1 MTIVHRIQLDLK
13 EPQTMPQLRIREGE
27 AFTRQ
32 VAVELF
38 DGGEPWPVPD
48 NAAPVIRYRILGAGN
63 EEVARGIYDTM
74 PDGEPAWEK
83 NGNLLT
89 LTLAPAM
96 MASAGQVFAD
106 VVLVAG
112 AELLATGCFRID
124 VEQVP
129 AEGSEPE
136 AQSYYRL
143 FTLGQI
149 NSAYNTLAQQQQALE
164 ETCAALQSN
173 LQRLD
178 ENKVN
183 VNDLP
188 QLTED
193 KVSAENPT
201 VQGDL
206 QMNNH
211 RIRGLADPG
220 FGDDAAPKSYVD
232 GRVANAVVHVPF
244 VDGEDGLI
252 HAQRDYAPVCDA
264 YQHGAVVFATYGEKA
279 LQAHCCL
286 GNAICFVNRNLGDNT
301 TTNLWFYGDGS
312 VIEQS
317 NKVPVSRL
325 TFTGMADVVY
335 DGTRSKE
342 VHLPRCVPLPYEAEI
357 GQVLAVAE
365 LDDDGIPSEWIPVDL
380 MVVNSSTP
388 GSTKRFRI
396 TVDDSGSISALE
408 V

>member
-1 MTIVHRIQLDLK
+1 MTVVHKIQLDLK
-13 EPQTMPQLRIREGE
+13 GARELPLLRARAGE
-27 AFTRQ
+27 VLTRK
-32 VAVELF
+32 VEVELF
-38 DGGEPWPVPD
+38 DGGEPWTVPAD
-48 NAAPVIRYRILGAGN
+48 AAAVIRYQIRGAGN
-63 EEVARGIYDTM
+63 EEVARGIYDTL
-74 PDGEPAWEK
+74 PDGEAAWEK
-83 NGNLLT
+83 NGNALT
-89 LTLAPAM
+89 LTLAPAVL
-96 MASAGQVFAD
+96 AFAGQVFAD
-106 VVLVAG
+106 VLLIAG
-112 AELLATGCFRID
+112 EQLLATGCFRID

-129 AEGSEPE
+129 AEGGEP
-136 AQSYYRL
+136 QMQHYYRL
-143 FTLGQI
+143 STLDRI
-149 NSAYNTLAQQQQALE
+149 NAAFAELEEQQQAL
-164 ETCAALQSN
+164 QNN

-183 VNDLP
+183 LNDLQ
-188 QLTED
+188 QLTAD
-193 KVSAENPT
+193 KVSAENPA

-244 VDGEDGLI
+244 VDGADGKI
-252 HAQRDYAPVCDA
+252 HAQKGYAPVLDA
-264 YQHGAVVFATYGEKA
+264 YEHGAVVWATYGETI

-286 GNAICFVNRNLGDNT
+286 GNAICFVNRSLGENS
-301 TTNLWFYGDGS
+301 TTNLWLYEDGS
-312 VIEQS
+312 VIRQS

-325 TFTGMADVVY
+325 SFSGMADVVY
-335 DGTRSKE
+335 DGTRSRE

-388 GSTKRFRI
+388 GSTRRFRI
-396 TVDDSGSISALE
+396 TVDDSGSISARE